1 MDVNKSSSTV
11 AGLLNLD
18 EGVRYKIRVVAF
30 NGSGEGPSSDAVY
43 VVTGSAGE
51 LYTLYTCLAVMDK
64 PRGGWSTYLYF

>member
-11 AGLLNLD
+11 ADLLNLD

-51 LYTLYTCLAVMDK
+51 LYTLYT
-64 PRGGWSTYLYF
+64 